1 MNVNGGKRVQVS
13 LEGFEGLAGLT
24 ESGGKASLALPGA
37 ARGLRVGEIILVDDR
52 RWIVEAVGP
61 SQFVRGFK
69 LAELRPAEG
78 A

>member
-1 MNVNGGKRVQVS
+1 MNINNGRRAVVTFDGYSGV
-13 LEGFEGLAGLT
+13 GGLT
-24 ESGGKASLALPGA
+24 ESDGKASLALPGA
-37 ARGLRVGEIILVDDR
+37 ASALRAGMTVVADGR
-52 RWIVEAVGP
+52 QWIVEKIGP